1 MTPGRTKNN
10 SCPIVR
16 PKPVLPVRQKRN
28 DEGNDTM
35 QKLINTY
42 RAAPTYANKVKLQ
55 AYLRK
60 HPMAVCMLLPA
71 EFQFLR
77 NAGFNI

>member
-1 MTPGRTKNN
+1 
-10 SCPIVR
+10 
-16 PKPVLPVRQKRN
+16 
-28 DEGNDTM
+28 M

-42 RAAPTYANKVKLQ
+42 RAAPTEANKAKLQ
-55 AYLRK
+55 SYLCK
-60 HPMAVCMLLPA
+60 HPMAVCMLMPA